1 MNIKG
6 ENLTQLKKAACG
18 TIAVIGICALVF
30 GGITQAAKAS
40 LVNQTETI
48 PNTYSAIGS
57 PGRQHEIPAGY
68 VKAAYQVKLSEHS
81 GKPGAKDMSMEE
93 AAELGAQN
101 LWRFF
106 GVNLDEKTI
115 EMTYTANSSF
125 NPRAEWEG
133 IIFIDKIPSYSFLLD
148 AVTGEYRSIQQS
160 KYWSGNIDIGMD
172 QALMENHG
180 QYAALAKEMAAKF
193 HLVAGQIV
201 AAEYYGQGYTSFK
214 SGVNPDI
221 TMSVKSDTGQEAH
234 LTFSRY
240 NQELLGVEYD
250 PWVKDAQVYEAQ
262 MEKEMQQSTRHKAD
276 QVQDKAGIPSLIE
289 IKEK

>member
-1 MNIKG
+1 
-6 ENLTQLKKAACG
+6 
-18 TIAVIGICALVF
+18 
-30 GGITQAAKAS
+30 
-40 LVNQTETI
+40 
-48 PNTYSAIGS
+48 
-57 PGRQHEIPAGY
+57 
-68 VKAAYQVKLSEHS
+68 
-81 GKPGAKDMSMEE
+81 
-93 AAELGAQN
+93 
-101 LWRFF
+101 
-106 GVNLDEKTI
+106 
-115 EMTYTANSSF
+115 
-125 NPRAEWEG
+125 
-133 IIFIDKIPSYSFLLD
+133 
-148 AVTGEYRSIQQS
+148 
-160 KYWSGNIDIGMD
+160 
-172 QALMENHG
+172 
-180 QYAALAKEMAAKF
+180 MAAKF